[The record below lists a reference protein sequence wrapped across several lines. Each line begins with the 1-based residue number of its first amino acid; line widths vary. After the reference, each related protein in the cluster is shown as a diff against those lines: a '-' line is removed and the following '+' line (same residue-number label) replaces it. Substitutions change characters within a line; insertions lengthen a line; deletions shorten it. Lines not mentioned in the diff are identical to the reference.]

1 MLLLTEVTDWLDLMG
16 EAVRDLSGD
25 ETEAEV
31 AVEEV
36 ELVLRTD
43 IEPRLMGILEGVA
56 GLINIFDGMCES
68 NEAGPEDMFE
78 GVEDSYEM
86 STVLLA
92 VILWP
97 ILARDRGSLEEKYIN
112 WI

>member
-1 MLLLTEVTDWLDLMG
+1 MG
-16 EAVRDLSGD
+16 EAVSDLSGD

-43 IEPRLMGILEGVA
+43 IGMGILEGVA

-92 VILWP
+92 VIL
-97 ILARDRGSLEEKYIN
+97 
-112 WI
+112 

>member
-25 ETEAEV
+25 DTEAEV

-36 ELVLRTD
+36 EFVLRTD
-43 IEPRLMGILEGVA
+43 IEPRLIGILEGVA
-56 GLINIFDGMCES
+56 GFINIFEGIVES

-92 VILWP
+92 V
-97 ILARDRGSLEEKYIN
+97 SL
-112 WI
+112 